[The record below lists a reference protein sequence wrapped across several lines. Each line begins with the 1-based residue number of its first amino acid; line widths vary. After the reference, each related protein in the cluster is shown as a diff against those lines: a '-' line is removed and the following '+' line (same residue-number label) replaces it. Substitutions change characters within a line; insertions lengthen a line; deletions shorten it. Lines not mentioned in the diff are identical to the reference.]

1 MLPLSFSEYFCFKQ
15 GDKSEAYDD
24 YFLKKI
30 IDNPV
35 YMGKIAYGRNETH
48 VVEQSEFPVYEGI
61 HEAII
66 SEEE

>member
-30 IDNPV
+30 IELNPD
-35 YMGKIAYGRNETH
+35 GTINNERAAAPTKGEDSIRTQAHRKENRNT
-48 VVEQSEFPVYEGI
+48 
-61 HEAII
+61 
-66 SEEE
+66 

>member
-1 MLPLSFSEYFCFKQ
+1 MTEFEGRGDEVHVLPLSFSEYFCFKQ

-35 YMGKIAYGRNETH
+35 YMGKIAYGEMSMLWKRN
-48 VVEQSEFPVYEGI
+48 VW
-61 HEAII
+61 
-66 SEEE
+66 

>member
-35 YMGKIAYGRNETH
+35 YINVLFDVTLNRLKLMMCLQN
-48 VVEQSEFPVYEGI
+48 
-61 HEAII
+61 
-66 SEEE
+66 